1 MNPDQITGI
10 FRAILAAGGGY
21 LVGKGYLDDATLNT
35 IIGAVLT
42 LGTAVWSVINN
53 RSGKTIG
60 A

>member
-1 MNPDQITGI
+1 MNSDQITGI
-10 FRAILAAGGGY
+10 IRAILAAGGGY

-42 LGTAVWSVINN
+42 LGTAVWSVVNN
-53 RSGKTIG
+53 RGGKTIG